1 MGYFILSCSTSV
13 LYKSPS
19 LCKCACAAAKQSWPW
34 NNTGC
39 PVAASSSPE
48 LLSVILRPV
57 FLPGPGLSSLVRPL
71 SSSGFPSYSTNKP
84 EPKHKRR
91 QLSQKE
97 SSKPL
102 DVPRGQGNFKEASLQ
117 GSFQNIPFFLAPLVP
132 TVLWRSREAF
142 LVLPGSLKGGDRCFE
157 CVEGD
162 IISLKDSN

>member
-1 MGYFILSCSTSV
+1 MFSTRA
-13 LYKSPS
+13 P
-19 LCKCACAAAKQSWPW
+19 ACANVPVQLQSRAGHGTTQAAQWPPAVPLNCW
-34 NNTGC
+34 
-39 PVAASSSPE
+39 
-48 LLSVILRPV
+48 SVILRPV